1 MMNVSNSI
9 TTKNKEANDLK
20 YYEPTIDAPHMLGNA
35 LNPNSTMAQQM
46 TDTLNEEIK
55 THKQFNEN
63 NIPTNRPPLL
73 MGPQLYRHV
82 QKPPTD
88 VPQSNASGPEWFTNG
103 IGNSSQSLEDLL
115 ERQWEQGGSLLMEQ
129 AQHFDV
135 ASLLSC
141 LYQLKNENIDLE
153 KELATFTRR
162 RDHLL
167 AVNARL
173 AIPLVPQN
181 MMNQVAQAPPNH
193 VEASL
198 PPRSNYL
205 PSMDNQILQQHRY
218 HQNYAIP
225 SSRHP
230 QQHQR
235 YSPNLAAQSQVI
247 VRGGIGHETWNQ
259 HNRNL
264 NQTSNPMYQTI
275 QETPNVP
282 TSRHQMGMDNLP
294 KQS

>member
-1 MMNVSNSI
+1 MG
-9 TTKNKEANDLK
+9 L
-20 YYEPTIDAPHMLGNA
+20 
-35 LNPNSTMAQQM
+35 
-46 TDTLNEEIK
+46 EIV
-55 THKQFNEN
+55 
-63 NIPTNRPPLL
+63 L
-73 MGPQLYRHV
+73 
-82 QKPPTD
+82 
-88 VPQSNASGPEWFTNG
+88 
-103 IGNSSQSLEDLL
+103 SLEDLL

-181 MMNQVAQAPPNH
+181 MINQVAPAPPNH
-193 VEASL
+193 VETSL

-247 VRGGIGHETWNQ
+247 VRGGIGHEAWNQ
-259 HNRNL
+259 HNRNH

-275 QETPNVP
+275 QETPNIP
-282 TSRHQMGMDNLP
+282 TSRHQTGMDNLP